1 MKKIDLFTNDVNFLN
16 IIKKKYKILN
26 LFTEKKNLLKIKNQ
40 KYFKVFWVKNFLKIK
55 KYITSSDFALCYSFG
70 LIIKEEL
77 IKSYSEGIWNI
88 HPGDLPK
95 YRGRHPITAAF
106 LNNEKKIGVCVH
118 SINRN
123 IDMGVLLSK
132 TYIKREYFDDEQT
145 ILKKVLK
152 KIPSLLN
159 AASIN
164 KKNKKG
170 KILTK
175 GSYHKPFYRGIRID
189 DSKKFEHIFI
199 HNAAKS
205 QKIHGGIFVNN
216 KKYYDSY
223 FYNYKNLKKKK
234 SEIILC
240 KNNKKLI
247 LIK

>member
-1 MKKIDLFTNDVNFLN
+1 MREIDLFTNDVNFLN

-26 LFTEKKNLLKIKNQ
+26 LFTENKNLLKTKNS
-40 KYFKVFWVKNFLKIK
+40 KNFKVFRVKSFNNIR
-55 KYITSSDFALCYSFG
+55 KYLTNSEFALCYSFG
-70 LIIKEEL
+70 LIIKKEI
-77 IKSYSEGIWNI
+77 IKSYSNGIWNI

-106 LNNEKKIGVCVH
+106 INNEKKIGICVH

-132 TYIKREYFDDEQT
+132 IFVKRNYIDDEKT
-145 ILKKVLK
+145 ILKKILK

-159 AASIN
+159 AASNN

-170 KILTK
+170 KILTR
-175 GSYHKPFYRGIRID
+175 GFYHKPFYGGIKIN
-189 DSKKFEHIFI
+189 DSKKFDHIFI

-205 QKIHGGIFVNN
+205 QKIHGGILVNN

-223 FYNYKNLKKKK
+223 FYNYKNLKKKN
-234 SEIILC
+234 SEIIFC

>member
-1 MKKIDLFTNDVNFLN
+1 
-16 IIKKKYKILN
+16 
-26 LFTEKKNLLKIKNQ
+26 
-40 KYFKVFWVKNFLKIK
+40 
-55 KYITSSDFALCYSFG
+55 
-70 LIIKEEL
+70 
-77 IKSYSEGIWNI
+77 
-88 HPGDLPK
+88 
-95 YRGRHPITAAF
+95 
-106 LNNEKKIGVCVH
+106 
-118 SINRN
+118 
-123 IDMGVLLSK
+123 MGVLLSK